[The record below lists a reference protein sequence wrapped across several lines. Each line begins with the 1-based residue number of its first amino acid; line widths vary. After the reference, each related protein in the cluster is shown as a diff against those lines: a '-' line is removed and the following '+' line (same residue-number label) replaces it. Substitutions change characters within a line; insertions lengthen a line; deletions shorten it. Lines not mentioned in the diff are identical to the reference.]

1 MLRFA
6 LAARWRAVKQ
16 ALGPF
21 RGESP
26 LTFRARLFQSQRGL
40 PFGNDSPQDRS
51 VFCPENVHFRSGAR
65 LAPLPRRIAQ
75 TVLLLATSI
84 VLESPMYG
92 GALVMN
98 GTFDESLDPWEIR
111 GTVAG
116 STGIAVMTD
125 DNATRS
131 LLFQSVPATIEQF
144 AIAFDFRNA
153 LSDTVPLG
161 RVADSFFATLYF
173 TDNPQTFDIDTGAYD
188 RALPLFDLDSDGA
201 FNVHGTISE
210 SSKGADWSRFTGTF
224 ENLHSFVVP
233 AFELRDFNLISDDS
247 AVALDNIT
255 IFAIPEPQVPSLAAF
270 GAGMTIGLTRRRTP
284 AMSV

>member
-1 MLRFA
+1 
-6 LAARWRAVKQ
+6 
-16 ALGPF
+16 
-21 RGESP
+21 
-26 LTFRARLFQSQRGL
+26 
-40 PFGNDSPQDRS
+40 
-51 VFCPENVHFRSGAR
+51 VFCPENVHFQSRTR
-65 LAPLPRRIAQ
+65 LAQLSRRIAQ
-75 TVLLLATSI
+75 IAQTALLLATWSAF
-84 VLESPMYG
+84 ESSMHG

-111 GTVAG
+111 GAVAG

-125 DNATRS
+125 GNATRS
-131 LLFQSVPATIEQF
+131 LLFQPVPATIERF

-153 LSDTVPLG
+153 LSTTVPLG

-188 RALPLFDLDSDGA
+188 RALPLFDMDSDGA
-201 FNVHGTISE
+201 FNVHGTISG
-210 SSKGADWSRFTGTF
+210 SSKGVDWSRFMGTF

-233 AFELRDFNLISDDS
+233 AFELRDFNLINDDS